1 MTELTPDL
9 LLRAYTIGL
18 FPMAETA
25 DDPELF
31 WVDPERRGILPL
43 DAFHV
48 PRSLRKV
55 IRRGVFEVHVD
66 RDFRGVLEGCAELT
80 PKRRATWINSEIV
93 RLYSELHRRGFAH
106 SVECW
111 QNGQL
116 VGGLYGVALG
126 GAFFG
131 ESMFSRRTDASKVAL
146 VHLVVR
152 LLRGGFTLLDTQFV
166 TPHLARFGAI
176 EISRANYR
184 RQLARALEIQARFY
198 RELDD
203 RGHEILRELIGAR
216 NAG

>member
-25 DDPELF
+25 EDPELF
-31 WVDPERRGILPL
+31 WVDPERRGVIPL

-48 PRSLRKV
+48 PRSLRKKV
-55 IRRGVFEVHVD
+55 RHEPFEIQVD
-66 RDFRGVLEGCAELT
+66 SDFFGVLDGCAEIT
-80 PKRRATWINSEIV
+80 DKRRATWINSEIV
-93 RLYSELHRRGFAH
+93 RLYGDLHRRGFAH

-111 QNGQL
+111 REGRL

-131 ESMFSRRTDASKVAL
+131 ESMFSREADASKVAL

-152 LLRGGFTLLDTQFV
+152 LIRGGFTLLDTQFV
-166 TPHLARFGAI
+166 TPHLARFGAT
-176 EISRANYR
+176 EISRAAYR
-184 RQLARALEIQARFY
+184 RQLSRALDVSARFP
-198 RELDD
+198 RALDPE
-203 RGHEILRELIGAR
+203 GEAILGALLTSPR
-216 NAG
+216 D